1 MVVTVGTGVGGGLH
15 GGFCWKSQRDA
26 EARDARS
33 PSSLPSPNEIAVR
46 CPAPLGSEPPPG
58 PENPL
63 PRPPS
68 RLGFLELRSVILGT
82 QKRRQKDKDYK

>member
-1 MVVTVGTGVGGGLH
+1 MDSAGKVSVT
-15 GGFCWKSQRDA
+15 QRPVTRGPPA
-26 EARDARS
+26 PCR
-33 PSSLPSPNEIAVR
+33 PPNEIAVR

-82 QKRRQKDKDYK
+82 QKRKQKDKDYK